1 MPTHKEEDSFW
12 ADWDKLSPEQQA
24 QFLAAIDEMIDDLR
38 AQRPFRKGLRVKKF
52 QSAPGVFE
60 MTWAK
65 NGRALFRYGN
75 PVLPGEKHVIWI
87 PIGTHDIFE
96 KQ

>member
-1 MPTHKEEDSFW
+1 MKKRTAFGPLGRNFHQST
-12 ADWDKLSPEQQA
+12 KL
-24 QFLAAIDEMIDDLR
+24 QFLAAVDEMVDDLR
-38 AQRPFRKGLRVKKF
+38 AQRPFRKGLRIKKF
-52 QSAPGVFE
+52 QSMPGVFE

-75 PVLPGEKHVIWI
+75 PIIPGEKHIIWI
-87 PIGTHDIFE
+87 RVGTHDIFE